1 MCGIVGYIG
10 KRKAYPILIKGLHR
24 LEYRG
29 YDSAGVA
36 LINEQGQLNV
46 YKAKGKVSELEA
58 FCAEKDTC
66 GNIGIA
72 HTRWATH
79 GEPNTVNAHPHY
91 SESERLAIIHNG
103 IIENYAVLKAGLQQE
118 GYTFKSDTDT
128 EVLVQLIEYTQVNK
142 HVELKTAVQLALQQ
156 VIGAYAIAILDKDH
170 PDTLIAARKGSPL
183 VVGIGENEYFLA
195 SDATPIVEYTDQVI
209 YIEDEEV
216 VVLKSQMSND
226 KCQIDITTIGN
237 VAKTPEI
244 KRLELSLSQLEKG
257 GYPHFMLKEI
267 FEQPRTLTDSM
278 RGRVN
283 VRQDN
288 IALSGFID
296 HKDRF
301 LNAKRIIITACG
313 TSWHAG
319 LIAMYA
325 IEEFA
330 QIPVEVEYSSE
341 FRYRKPVIN
350 KDDVVIAISQSGET
364 ADTLAAIQLA
374 KSKGAFIFSICNVVG
389 ASIPRIS
396 DSGCYTHV
404 GPEIGV
410 ASTKAFTAQVVAL
423 TMLALCIGKEKGT
436 MTEEQYLSIVRE
448 LGQIPDKIERVLGQ
462 NKRIAD
468 FAKTFT
474 YAQNFIYL
482 GRGYNFPVAMEGALK
497 LKEISYIHAEGYP
510 AAEMKH
516 GPIALISQEMPVV
529 VVAPHCGT
537 YEKVVSNIQ
546 EIKARKG
553 KVIAVV
559 TEGDE
564 LVSKIADYIIEVPQT
579 EECLTP
585 LLTVIPLQLLAYH
598 IAVVKGCDVDQPRN
612 LAKSVTVE

>member
-46 YKAKGKVSELEA
+46 YKAKGKVSELET
-58 FCAEKDTC
+58 FCESKDT
-66 GNIGIA
+66 GGTIGIA

-103 IIENYAVLKAGLQQE
+103 IIENYAVLKAGLMEQ

-128 EVLVQLIEYTQVNK
+128 EVLVQLVEYTQVNQ
-142 HVELKTAVQLALQQ
+142 HVDLKTAVQLALQQ
-156 VIGAYAIAILDKDH
+156 VIGAYAIAILDKTH

-183 VVGIGENEYFLA
+183 VVGIGEEEYFLA
-195 SDATPIVEYTDQVI
+195 SDATPIVEYTDKVI

-216 VVLKSQMSND
+216 VSLRVGEKV
-226 KCQIDITTIGN
+226 DITTINN
-237 VAKTPEI
+237 VTKTPEI

-296 HKDRF
+296 NKDRF

-374 KSKGAFIFSICNVVG
+374 KEKGAFIFSICNVVG
-389 ASIPRIS
+389 ASIPRVS

-410 ASTKAFTAQVVAL
+410 ASTKAFTAQVTAL
-423 TMLALCIGKEKGT
+423 TMLALCIGREKKT
-436 MTEEQYLSIVRE
+436 ISKEQYLRIVRE

-462 NKRIAD
+462 NKRISD

-553 KVIAVV
+553 RVIAVV

-564 LVSKIADYIIEVPQT
+564 LVSKIADYCIEVPAT